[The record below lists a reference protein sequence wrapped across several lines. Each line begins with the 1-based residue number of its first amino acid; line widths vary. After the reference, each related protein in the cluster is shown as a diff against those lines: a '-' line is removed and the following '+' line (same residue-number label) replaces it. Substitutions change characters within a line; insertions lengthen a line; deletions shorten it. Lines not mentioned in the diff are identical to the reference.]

1 MAVNGNWCSIKSR
14 KSLYKHMFLSFN
26 MEMMKQN
33 YLRYR
38 YMSVYTLRC
47 TVVLVFIAGTTL
59 EVHTSRVFVGGSGGS
74 RVQISLVALTLQT
87 SPKHAISEWLE
98 HLEKKC

>member
-1 MAVNGNWCSIKSR
+1 
-14 KSLYKHMFLSFN
+14 
-26 MEMMKQN
+26 
-33 YLRYR
+33 
-38 YMSVYTLRC
+38 
-47 TVVLVFIAGTTL
+47 LVFIAGTTL